1 MESDNDCNNESLD
14 INTYILEKKQKIKH
28 LLEKDVDENSDIKKN
43 VQSNNINRIKL
54 VKQKSTSCIKGN
66 NIIINNQNIFN
77 ISQNKPKLKSM
88 SVNKKTT
95 HEINQELAVNYNNI
109 RKKILHTNLNNDKEV
124 LSILLALNQLL
135 NKIST
140 GTSSHIENPGKTNI
154 IDNLKKEYEYLL
166 FKRDQLSQYDYVDSL
181 TKQLDEIK
189 KEISMKEYGI
199 KYLKVNNLMNE
210 KRIFQIKTN
219 TPNITDYSKQLIDYK
234 TKNDYYQKL
243 IDKNSIII
251 ESNYKVIEIKQKK
264 LNKIKEEFFLL

>member
-1 MESDNDCNNESLD
+1 MECVELKYNGIIDYLKFDNIE
-14 INTYILEKKQKIKH
+14 
-28 LLEKDVDENSDIKKN
+28 
-43 VQSNNINRIKL
+43 
-54 VKQKSTSCIKGN
+54 
-66 NIIINNQNIFN
+66 IINQTGNF
-77 ISQNKPKLKSM
+77 KFKLSL
-88 SVNKKTT
+88 
-95 HEINQELAVNYNNI
+95 INFQ
-109 RKKILHTNLNNDKEV
+109 
-124 LSILLALNQLL
+124 
-135 NKIST
+135 
-140 GTSSHIENPGKTNI
+140 ENPGKTNI

-251 ESNYKVIEIKQKK
+251 DSNYKVIEIKQKK
-264 LNKIKEEFFLL
+264 NVL